1 MLREHGRVAIGDRVL
16 LLKDGFGEE
25 PNSPSVQR
33 WLLEH
38 PNTRQIRRA
47 FPALKTDFSS
57 DAEPIGDDERIPLLD
72 VWPGLRQALSV
83 DANPMLIRCDRIV
96 DARGDDL
103 PTRCVSRVDEVLL
116 VRMNDERAELDA
128 IVRELAL
135 DIDDGAFDAIL
146 GRQTPADIERI
157 RAEVCA
163 KATDAERLLAAVGE
177 APLRRRLPGT
187 LIAILEQ
194 RLQPFTGVRVAEAA
208 IATFHT
214 GALKEY
220 RRDIEH
226 LDPPKQWAGRLRA
239 LAFVASLGFGPEWAG
254 QPVPK
259 REQFLNVQGPRSL
272 PNLHDYQEIAT
283 SNVKEMLRRRVAQG
297 ENRGLL
303 SLPTGSGK
311 TRVAVQAIIEAIRD
325 DGFESAILW
334 VADRDELCE
343 QAVEAW
349 QQAWASIGPEAKPLR
364 ISRWWAGQRQPEVVD
379 GAHVIVAT
387 IQTLRARIERG
398 PESAEVLAEVSAARC
413 RRSAQLHRSLVHAAH
428 VPTGTNVSTHS
439 K

>member
-1 MLREHGRVAIGDRVL
+1 MATIDGYVVVDIEFHDADLHFLSELGVVAKPRGDYPLTGTYCSQYTEARRVRFQRAATGRPQLSYLEFDEAASSGPLDVFEHLSDRSKAKFSDALLELGATFQPLTMRHVTETQSPHKPRRFWAPAIAALRKHGRVAIGDRVF
-16 LLKDGFGEE
+16 LLKDGLGAE

-103 PTRCVSRVDEVLL
+103 PMRCVSRVDEVLL

-128 IVRELAL
+128 IVRELGL

-146 GRQTPADIERI
+146 GRQTPADIERV

-272 PNLHDYQEIAT
+272 PNLHDYQEGRH
-283 SNVKEMLRRRVAQG
+283 V
-297 ENRGLL
+297 
-303 SLPTGSGK
+303 
-311 TRVAVQAIIEAIRD
+311 
-325 DGFESAILW
+325 
-334 VADRDELCE
+334 
-343 QAVEAW
+343 
-349 QQAWASIGPEAKPLR
+349 
-364 ISRWWAGQRQPEVVD
+364 GQREGDADP
-379 GAHVIVAT
+379 
-387 IQTLRARIERG
+387 
-398 PESAEVLAEVSAARC
+398 P
-413 RRSAQLHRSLVHAAH
+413 
-428 VPTGTNVSTHS
+428 
-439 K
+439 